1 MGFHDFLQWL
11 EGSPLGHAMR
21 SSGVWTYAIVNLFHI
36 VGIALL
42 FGAIVLLDLR
52 LLGVWRSVP
61 LASLSRPAVT
71 VAGAGVTLAVLTG
84 IPMFATKATDY
95 ADNTFLFLKFALVG
109 LALLNVLALHRSPA
123 WRAQAAGQAL
133 SAAQERRLALAA
145 GCSLVLWF
153 CAITCGRLAGYW

>member
-1 MGFHDFLQWL
+1 VDFPGFLQWL
-11 EGSPLGHAMR
+11 EASALGHAMR

-52 LLGVWRSVP
+52 LLGFWRSVK

-71 VAGAGVTLAVLTG
+71 VAGAGVALAVLTG

-95 ADNTFLFLKFALVG
+95 GDNVFLFLKFALVG

-123 WRAQAAGQAL
+123 WRAQAAGQVLTAG
-133 SAAQERRLALAA
+133 QERRLALAA
-145 GCSLVLWF
+145 AGSLVLWF

>member
-1 MGFHDFLQWL
+1 
-11 EGSPLGHAMR
+11 MR
-21 SSGVWTYAIVNLFHI
+21 ESGVWTYGVVNLAHI
-36 VGIALL
+36 LGIAML
-42 FGAIVLLDLR
+42 FGAILVLDLR
-52 LLGVWRSVP
+52 LLGVWRSLP
-61 LASLSRPAVT
+61 LAMLSRPT
-71 VAGAGVTLAVLTG
+71 VTLAACGFVLAAATG

-133 SAAQERRLALAA
+133 SVAQERRLALAA